1 MNKFG
6 FALPPVSMFLLP
18 LLLGLCF
25 GCTNPDPSGSVVKT
39 NDKTYSGEDPDF
51 LHPPQFNLG
60 DTVSVDD
67 TIKVGIIV
75 GCVSSPVE
83 GDYIWVY
90 SVMFQNNTIKYT
102 EDKLILIEAFDWGRP
117 AKQGIID

>member
-6 FALPPVSMFLLP
+6 FALPPVTMFLLT
-18 LLLGLCF
+18 LLVCLCF

-39 NDKTYSGEDPDF
+39 NDKVHSSEPDF
-51 LHPPQFNLG
+51 LQPPKFYLG
-60 DTVSVDD
+60 DTVSVED
-67 TIKVGIIV
+67 TIKVGIV
-75 GCVSSPVE
+75 VDCVSSSVE

-102 EDKLILIEAFDWGRP
+102 EEKLILIEAFDWGRP
-117 AKQGIID
+117 AKQGIVD

>member
-1 MNKFG
+1 MTKLG
-6 FALPPVSMFLLP
+6 FASS
-18 LLLGLCF
+18 LLLLSILWV
-25 GCTNPDPSGSVVKT
+25 GCYNSDPSGSVVKT
-39 NDKTYSGEDPDF
+39 NDKTHSGEPDF
-51 LHPPQFNLG
+51 LQPPDFNLG
-60 DTVSVDD
+60 DTVSVED

-102 EDKLILIEAFDWGRP
+102 EEKLILIEAFDWGRP
-117 AKQGIID
+117 AKQGIVD